1 MWLPLRLENKRMS
14 VVQLSTTSDL
24 KTGHGVPAGIELERF
39 YDPDTDQ
46 ETMTIN
52 MGPSH
57 PSTHGVLRLVLELN
71 GETVVKCTPHIG
83 YLHTGIEKTMEN
95 LSYYKALVITDR
107 EDYLSNLCNNLA
119 YSMAVEKLMNV
130 SIPPKGQYMRVLLN
144 ELERIASHMLWL
156 GTHALDIGA
165 MSVFFYTWQDRDRIL
180 EIKEHLSGVRTKTS
194 WICPGGLRGDAP
206 TGWLERVREF
216 LDYFPPRIA
225 MYSGLL
231 TDNPIWVERT
241 RGIGVLSP
249 EEAIAFGMAGPS
261 LRASGVPLDLRKSN
275 PYSSYEEFDFDV
287 AVGEYGDVYD
297 RYRVRIEE
305 LTQSLRICNQA
316 YTKIVSLGANAPVR
330 TSDRKIAPPPREEL
344 DTSME
349 ALIHHFKL
357 YTEGYHP
364 PVGEAIGAVEGPR
377 GEKAYYI
384 VSDGSNKPYRVKIKG
399 PSFYNLQALPLM
411 VQGRMVAD
419 VVAMIGSIDI
429 VLGDIDR

>member
-1 MWLPLRLENKRMS
+1 MS
-14 VVQLSTTSDL
+14 TLTTR
-24 KTGHGVPAGIELERF
+24 KEPVGIEWERSV
-39 YDPDTDQ
+39 DPDSGA

-57 PSTHGVLRLVLELN
+57 PSTHGVLRLVLELD
-71 GETVVKCTPHIG
+71 GETVVRCTPHIG

-95 LSYYKALVITDR
+95 LSYYKALVLTDR

-119 YSMAVEKLMNV
+119 YSMAVEKLLGV
-130 SIPPKGQYMRVLLN
+130 VVPPKAQYLRVLLN

-194 WICPGGLRGDAP
+194 WICPGGLRGDVP
-206 TGWLERVREF
+206 TGWMHRVNEF
-216 LDYFPPRIA
+216 LGEFLARIE
-225 MYSGLL
+225 MYEGLL
-231 TDNPIWVERT
+231 TNNPIWIERT
-241 RGIGVLSP
+241 RGIGILTRQD
-249 EEAIAFGMAGPS
+249 ALDFGLTGPS
-261 LRASGVPLDLRKSN
+261 LRASGVPLDLRKAE
-275 PYSSYEEFDFDV
+275 PYSRYEEFDFDI
-287 AVGEYGDVYD
+287 AVGEVGDVYD
-297 RYRVRIEE
+297 RYRVRMEE
-305 LTQSLRICNQA
+305 LRQSLRISLQA
-316 YTKIVSLGANAPVR
+316 WAKVDEMPADSPVR
-330 TSDRKIAPPPREEL
+330 TTDRKVAPPPREEL

-364 PVGEAIGAVEGPR
+364 PVGEALGAVEGPR
-377 GEKAYYI
+377 GEKAYYV
-384 VSDGSNKPYRVKIKG
+384 VSDGSNKPYRVRIKG
-399 PSFYNLQALPLM
+399 PSFYNLQALPRM
-411 VQGRMVAD
+411 CEGRMVAD

>member
-1 MWLPLRLENKRMS
+1 MT
-14 VVQLSTTSDL
+14 LSLVKPTEYKSGQGMPT
-24 KTGHGVPAGIELERF
+24 GIELERY
-39 YDPDTDQ
+39 YDAEADQ
-46 ETMTIN
+46 ELMTIN

-57 PSTHGVLRLVLELN
+57 PSTHGVLRLVLELD

-95 LSYYKALVITDR
+95 LSYYKALVLTDR

-119 YSMAVEKLMNV
+119 YSLAVEKLMDVN
-130 SIPPKGQYMRVLLN
+130 IPLKGQYMRVLLN

-180 EIKEHLSGVRTKTS
+180 ELKEHLSGVRTKTS
-194 WICPGGLRGDAP
+194 WICPGGLRGPAP
-206 TGWLERVREF
+206 TGWMERCKEF
-216 LDYFPPRIA
+216 IDYFPPRIEL
-225 MYSGLL
+225 YETLL
-231 TDNPIWVERT
+231 TNNPIWIERT
-241 RGIGVLSP
+241 RGIGILTAD
-249 EEAIAFGMAGPS
+249 EAIAFGMGGPS
-261 LRASGVPLDLRKSN
+261 LRASGVAQDLRKTN
-275 PYSSYEEFDFDV
+275 PYSRYEEFDFDI
-287 AVGEYGDVYD
+287 AVGTYGDVYD
-297 RYRVRIEE
+297 RYRVRMEE
-305 LTQSLRICNQA
+305 LRQSLRLCQQA
-316 YTKIVSLGANAPVR
+316 WDKVKGMGTEAPVR

-384 VSDGSNKPYRVKIKG
+384 VSDGSNKPYRVRIKG
-399 PSFYNLQALPLM
+399 PSLYNLQALPQM
-411 VQGRMVAD
+411 VKGRMVAD

>member
-1 MWLPLRLENKRMS
+1 MT
-14 VVQLSTTSDL
+14 LSLVKAPDPQFKAGQGIPT
-24 KTGHGVPAGIELERF
+24 GIEMERF
-39 YDPDTDQ
+39 YDPETDQ

-57 PSTHGVLRLVLELN
+57 PSTHGVLRLVLELD

-95 LSYYKALVITDR
+95 LSYYKALVLTDR

-119 YSMAVEKLMNV
+119 YSLAVEKLMNV
-130 SIPPKGQYMRVLLN
+130 AIPTKAQYMRVLLN
-144 ELERIASHMLWL
+144 ELERIASHMIWL

-165 MSVFFYTWQDRDRIL
+165 MSVFFYTWQDRDLVL

-194 WICPGGLRGDAP
+194 WICPGGLRGPAP
-206 TGWLERVREF
+206 TGWMARVKEF
-216 LDYFPPRIA
+216 LEYFPARIE
-225 MYSGLL
+225 MYETLL
-231 TDNPIWVERT
+231 TNNPIWIERT
-241 RGIGVLSP
+241 RGIGIVSA
-249 EEAIAFGMAGPS
+249 EDAIAFGMSGPS
-261 LRASGVPLDLRKSN
+261 LRASGVELDLRKHN
-275 PYSSYEEFDFDV
+275 PYSSYEEFDFDI
-287 AVGEYGDVYD
+287 AVGQYGDVYE
-297 RYRVRIEE
+297 RYRVRVEE
-305 LTQSLRICNQA
+305 LRQSVKISNQA
-316 YTKIVSLGANAPVR
+316 WKKIADMGEYAPVR
-330 TSDRKIAPPPREEL
+330 SADRKIAPPPREEL

-377 GEKAYYI
+377 GEKAYYV
-384 VSDGSNKPYRVKIKG
+384 VSDGSNKPYRAKIKG
-399 PSFYNLQALPLM
+399 PSFYNLQALPKM
-411 VQGRMVAD
+411 VENRMLAD

>member
-1 MWLPLRLENKRMS
+1 MALTELTANA
-14 VVQLSTTSDL
+14 DL
-24 KTGHGVPAGIELERF
+24 IRGHGTPTGIELER
-39 YDPDTDQ
+39 YIDPETDQ

-57 PSTHGVLRLVLELN
+57 PSTHGVLRLVLELD
-71 GETVVKCTPHIG
+71 GETVRKCTPHIG

-95 LSYYKALVITDR
+95 LSYYKALVLTDR

-119 YSMAVEKLMNV
+119 YSLAVEKLMDV
-130 SIPPKGQYMRVLLN
+130 TIPPKGQYMRVLLN

-156 GTHALDIGA
+156 GTHCLDIGA
-165 MSVFFYTWQDRDRIL
+165 MSVFFYTWQDRDLVL

-206 TGWLERVREF
+206 TGWMQRVREF
-216 LDYFPPRIA
+216 LDYFPARIE
-225 MYSGLL
+225 MYETLL
-231 TDNPIWVERT
+231 TNNPIWIERT
-241 RGIGVLSP
+241 RGIGILSADD
-249 EEAIAFGMAGPS
+249 AIAFGMAGPS
-261 LRASGVPLDLRKSN
+261 LRASGVNLDLRKTN
-275 PYSSYEEFDFDV
+275 PYSRYEEFDFDV
-287 AVGEYGDVYD
+287 AVGTYGDVYD
-297 RYRVRIEE
+297 RYRVRMEE
-305 LTQSLRICNQA
+305 LRQSHRLSVQA
-316 YTKIVSLGANAPVR
+316 WEKVRDMGDAPVR

-357 YTEGYHP
+357 FTEGFHP

-377 GEKAYYI
+377 GEKAYYV

-399 PSFYNLQALPLM
+399 PSFYNLQALPKM
-411 VQGRMVAD
+411 VENRMVAD

>member
-1 MWLPLRLENKRMS
+1 MT
-14 VVQLSTTSDL
+14 LSLARTTDF
-24 KTGHGVPAGIELERF
+24 KTGHGVPTGIELERY
-39 YDPDTDQ
+39 YDAETDQ

-57 PSTHGVLRLVLELN
+57 PSTHGVLRLVLELD
-71 GETVVKCTPHIG
+71 GETVVRCTPHIG

-95 LSYYKALVITDR
+95 LSYYKALVLTDR

-119 YSMAVEKLMNV
+119 YSLAVEKLMNV
-130 SIPPKGQYMRVLLN
+130 SIPLKAQYLRVLLN
-144 ELERIASHMLWL
+144 ELERIASHVLWL

-180 EIKEHLSGVRTKTS
+180 ELKEHLSGVRTKTS
-194 WICPGGLRGDAP
+194 WICPGGLRGDLP
-206 TGWLERVREF
+206 PGWLQRCWEF
-216 LDYFPPRIA
+216 IEYFPPRIA
-225 MYSGLL
+225 MYETLL
-231 TDNPIWVERT
+231 TNNPIWVERT
-241 RGIGVLSP
+241 RGIGALTAD
-249 EEAIAFGMAGPS
+249 EAIAFGMAGPS
-261 LRASGVPLDLRKSN
+261 LRASGVNLDLRKTN
-275 PYSSYEEFDFDV
+275 PYSSYEQFDFDV
-287 AVGEYGDVYD
+287 AVGTHGDVYE
-297 RYRVRIEE
+297 RYRVRMEE
-305 LTQSLRICNQA
+305 LRQSHRLCIQA
-316 YTKIVSLGANAPVR
+316 WQKVKEMGDKAPVR

-357 YTEGYHP
+357 FTEGYHP

-377 GEKAYYI
+377 GEKAYYV

-399 PSFYNLQALPLM
+399 PSFYNLQALPKM
-411 VQGRMVAD
+411 VEGRMVAD

>member
-1 MWLPLRLENKRMS
+1 MAALT
-14 VVQLSTTSDL
+14 QLATTSSNL
-24 KTGHGVPAGIELERF
+24 PRQTSAPAGIEIERN
-39 YDPDTDQ
+39 YDPESDQ

-57 PSTHGVLRLVLELN
+57 PSTHGVLRLVLELD
-71 GETVVKCTPHIG
+71 GETVVRCTPHIG

-95 LSYYKALVITDR
+95 LSYYKALVLTDR

-119 YSMAVEKLMNV
+119 YSLAVEKLMQV
-130 SIPPKGQYMRVLLN
+130 EIPKKAQYMRVLLN
-144 ELERIASHMLWL
+144 ELERIASHALWL

-165 MSVFFYTWQDRDRIL
+165 MSMFFYTWQDRERIL

-206 TGWLERVREF
+206 TGWLERVHEF
-216 LDYFPPRIA
+216 LEYFPERIKL
-225 MYSGLL
+225 YEGLL
-231 TDNPIWVERT
+231 SDNPIWIERI
-241 RGIGVLSP
+241 RGVGILTAQ
-249 EEAIAFGMAGPS
+249 EAISYGMGGPS
-261 LRASGVPLDLRKSN
+261 LRASGVNHDLRKAN
-275 PYSSYEEFDFDV
+275 PYSSYEEFEFDV
-287 AVGEYGDVYD
+287 AVGQIGDVYD

-305 LTQSLRICNQA
+305 FRQSLKIAVQA
-316 YTKIVSLGANAPVR
+316 YEKVLSLGNAPVR
-330 TSDRKIAPPPREEL
+330 TSDRKIAPPPRAEL

-349 ALIHHFKL
+349 SLIHHFKL
-357 YTEGYHP
+357 YTEGFHP

-377 GEKAYYI
+377 GEKAYYV

-399 PSFYNLQALPLM
+399 PSFYNLQSLPRM

>member
-1 MWLPLRLENKRMS
+1 MTL
-14 VVQLSTTSDL
+14 QLSRPNTSEL
-24 KTGHGVPAGIELERF
+24 KPGQGTPAGIELERY

-57 PSTHGVLRLVLELN
+57 PSTHGVLRLVLELD
-71 GETVVKCTPHIG
+71 GETVVRCTPHIG

-95 LSYYKALVITDR
+95 LSYYKALVLTDR

-119 YSMAVEKLMNV
+119 YSLAVEKLMNV
-130 SIPPKGQYMRVLLN
+130 TIPPKGRYLRVLLN

-165 MSVFFYTWQDRDRIL
+165 MSVFFYTWQDRDRVL
-180 EIKEHLSGVRTKTS
+180 ELKEHLSGVRTKTS
-194 WICPGGLRGDAP
+194 WICPGGLRGDVP
-206 TGWLERVREF
+206 TGWMERTKEF
-216 LDYFPPRIA
+216 LDYFPPRIE
-225 MYSGLL
+225 MYAGLL
-231 TDNPIWVERT
+231 NDNPIWVERT
-241 RGIGVLSP
+241 RGIGVLSADD
-249 EEAIAFGMAGPS
+249 AIAFGMAGPS
-261 LRASGVPLDLRKSN
+261 LRASGVPLDLRKAN
-275 PYSSYEEFDFDV
+275 PYSSYEEFDFDIC
-287 AVGEYGDVYD
+287 VGQYGDVYE

-305 LTQSLRICNQA
+305 LRQSHKICVQA
-316 YTKIVSLGANAPVR
+316 WNKVKTLGPNAPVR

-357 YTEGYHP
+357 FTEGYHP

-399 PSFYNLQALPLM
+399 PSFYNLQALPKM
-411 VQGRMVAD
+411 VEGRMVAD

>member
-1 MWLPLRLENKRMS
+1 MS
-14 VVQLSTTSDL
+14 VVSLATNQNLT
-24 KTGHGVPAGIELERF
+24 KNPGGVPAGIELERF
-39 YDPDTDQ
+39 YDPETDQ

-57 PSTHGVLRLVLELN
+57 PSTHGVLRLVLELD
-71 GETVVKCTPHIG
+71 GETVVRCTPHIG

-95 LSYYKALVITDR
+95 LSYYKALVLTDR

-119 YSMAVEKLMNV
+119 YSLAVEKLMDV
-130 SIPPKGQYMRVLLN
+130 TIPPKAQYLRVLLN

-180 EIKEHLSGVRTKTS
+180 ELKEHMSGVRTKTS
-194 WICPGGLRGDAP
+194 WICPGGLRGP
-206 TGWLERVREF
+206 MPMGWMERCWEF
-216 LDYFPPRIA
+216 LEYFYPRIG
-225 MYSGLL
+225 MYEDLL
-231 TDNPIWVERT
+231 TNNPIWIERT
-241 RGIGVLSP
+241 RGVGYISADD
-249 EEAIAFGMAGPS
+249 AISFALAGPS
-261 LRASGVPLDLRKSN
+261 LRASGVNLDLRKTT
-275 PYSSYEEFDFDV
+275 PYSSYEEFNFDV
-287 AVGEYGDVYD
+287 AVGREGDVYE

-305 LTQSLRICNQA
+305 LKQSHSLCQQA
-316 YTKIVSLGANAPVR
+316 WKKVDAQGEKAPVR

-349 ALIHHFKL
+349 ALIHHFKIF
-357 YTEGYHP
+357 TEGYHP
-364 PVGEAIGAVEGPR
+364 PIGEAIGAVEGPR
-377 GEKAYYI
+377 GEKMYYV

-399 PSFYNLQALPLM
+399 PSFYNLQALPKM
-411 VQGRMVAD
+411 VEGRMVAD

>member
-1 MWLPLRLENKRMS
+1 MAVSELT
-14 VVQLSTTSDL
+14 QLTTNRELSRVPSSTPT
-24 KTGHGVPAGIELERF
+24 GIELERF
-39 YDPDTDQ
+39 IDPETDQ

-57 PSTHGVLRLVLELN
+57 PSTHGVLRLVLELD
-71 GETVVKCTPHIG
+71 GETVRKCTPHIG

-95 LSYYKALVITDR
+95 LSYYKALVLTDR

-119 YSMAVEKLMNV
+119 YSLAVEKLMDV
-130 SIPPKGQYMRVLLN
+130 SIPLKAQYMRVLLN

-156 GTHALDIGA
+156 GTHCLDIGA
-165 MSVFFYTWQDRDRIL
+165 MSVFFYTWQDRDRVL

-206 TGWLERVREF
+206 TGWMGRVKEF
-216 LDYFPPRIA
+216 LDYFPPRIE
-225 MYSGLL
+225 MYETLL
-231 TDNPIWVERT
+231 TNNPIWIERT
-241 RGIGVLSP
+241 RGIGVLSGAD
-249 EEAIAFGMAGPS
+249 AIAFGMGGPS
-261 LRASGVPLDLRKSN
+261 LRASGVNLDLRKTN
-275 PYSSYEEFDFDV
+275 PYSRYEEFDFDV
-287 AVGEYGDVYD
+287 AVGQYGDVYD
-297 RYRVRIEE
+297 RYRVRMEE
-305 LTQSLRICNQA
+305 LRQSHRICLQA
-316 YTKIVSLGANAPVR
+316 YEKVLAMGDAPTR

-399 PSFYNLQALPLM
+399 PSFYNLQALPKM
-411 VQGRMVAD
+411 VENRMLAD